1 MYKHKEA
8 KGQKSQFMSKI
19 NTVQKEKINKI
30 LKYYP
35 DNQSALLPI
44 LFYLQDENRYLD
56 DTVLWELCE
65 ILDMNFQFIKDIAE
79 YYVMLRTQPVGEK
92 LIRICTNVACT
103 LRGGEELVQYIEE
116 KLQIKVGET
125 SKDGKYSLFTA
136 HCLACCD
143 DAPAIQINDKYFR
156 HISRKDI
163 DRLLESTDAK

>member
-163 DRLLESTDAK
+163 DRLLESTDVE

>member
-1 MYKHKEA
+1 
-8 KGQKSQFMSKI
+8 MSKI
-19 NTVQKEKINKI
+19 NTSQKEKIHKI

-56 DTVLWELCE
+56 DMVLWELSE
-65 ILDMNFQFIKDIAE
+65 ILDINFQFIKDIAE
-79 YYVMLRTQPVGEK
+79 YYVMLRTKPVGEK

-103 LRGGEELVQYIEE
+103 LCGGEELVKYIEE
-116 KLQIKVGET
+116 KLRIKVGET

-143 DAPAIQINDKYFR
+143 DAPAIQVNDKYYK

-163 DRLLESTDAK
+163 DRLLEATDGE

>member
-1 MYKHKEA
+1 
-8 KGQKSQFMSKI
+8 MSKI
-19 NTVQKEKINKI
+19 NTVQKEKIHKI

-44 LFYLQDENRYLD
+44 LFYLQDKNRYLED
-56 DTVLWELCE
+56 MVLWELCE

-79 YYVMLRTQPVGEK
+79 DYVMLRTKPVGEK

-103 LRGGEELVQYIEE
+103 LCGAEELVEYIEK
-116 KLQIKVGET
+116 KLRIKVGET

-143 DAPAIQINDKYFR
+143 NGPAIQVNDKYCK
-156 HISRKDI
+156 HTSRKDI
-163 DRLLESTDAK
+163 DRLLETSDLE

>member
-1 MYKHKEA
+1 
-8 KGQKSQFMSKI
+8 MSKI
-19 NTVQKEKINKI
+19 NAVQKEKINKI

-56 DTVLWELCE
+56 DMVLWELCE
-65 ILDMNFQFIKDIAE
+65 ILDMNFQFIKDVAE

-92 LIRICTNVACT
+92 LIRVCTNVACT
-103 LRGGEELVQYIEE
+103 LCGSEELVEYMEE
-116 KLQIKVGET
+116 KLRIKVGET

-136 HCLACCD
+136 HCLACCNNG
-143 DAPAIQINDKYFR
+143 PAIQVNDKYYK

-163 DRLLESTDAK
+163 DRLLETTDTK

>member
-1 MYKHKEA
+1 
-8 KGQKSQFMSKI
+8 MSKI
-19 NTVQKEKINKI
+19 NTVQKEKIHQI

-44 LFYLQDENRYLD
+44 LFYLQGENRYLD
-56 DTVLWELCE
+56 DVVLWELCE

-79 YYVMLRTQPVGEK
+79 YYVMLRTKPVGEK

-103 LRGGEELVQYIEE
+103 LCGAEELVEYIEE
-116 KLQIKVGET
+116 KLRIKVGET

-143 DAPAIQINDKYFR
+143 NAPAIQVNDKYFK

-163 DRLLESTDAK
+163 DRLLEATDLE

>member
-1 MYKHKEA
+1 
-8 KGQKSQFMSKI
+8 MSKI
-19 NTVQKEKINKI
+19 NMVQKEKIHKI

-56 DTVLWELCE
+56 DMVLWELCKT
-65 ILDMNFQFIKDIAE
+65 LDIDFQFIKDVAE

-92 LIRICTNVACT
+92 LIRVCTNVACT
-103 LRGGEELVQYIEE
+103 LCGSEELVEYMEE
-116 KLQIKVGET
+116 KLRIKVGET

-136 HCLACCD
+136 HCLACCNNG
-143 DAPAIQINDKYFR
+143 PAIQVNDKYYK

-163 DRLLESTDAK
+163 DRLLETTDAK